1 MEGSGLVRDDGAVK
15 NADLSWEE
23 IQELG
28 EAKAKTKRASTV
40 AAYESCLRKIKVAH
54 PEVTAGWAALSG
66 KEFLLLQKALQTAA
80 GAMPKHHPV

>member
-40 AAYESCLRKIKVAH
+40 AAYESRLRKIKVAH

-66 KEFLLLQKALQTAA
+66 KEF
-80 GAMPKHHPV
+80 

>member
-40 AAYESCLRKIKVAH
+40 AAYESRLRKIKVC
-54 PEVTAGWAALSG
+54 SSF
-66 KEFLLLQKALQTAA
+66 EF
-80 GAMPKHHPV
+80 